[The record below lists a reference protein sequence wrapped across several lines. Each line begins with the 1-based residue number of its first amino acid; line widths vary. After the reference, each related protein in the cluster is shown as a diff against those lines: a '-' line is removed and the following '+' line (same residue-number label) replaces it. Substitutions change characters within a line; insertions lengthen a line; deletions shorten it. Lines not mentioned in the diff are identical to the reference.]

1 MGPSLDDTIAAIAS
15 ATGGAARGIVRLSG
29 PAAVRYA
36 SNVFRCSAHS
46 ASDVAKQPVARNG
59 HVRPHG
65 WHNPAPAMLLAW
77 PEGRSYTGQPIAEL
91 HTFGS
96 PPLLEALL
104 HSLCRCGARPAEPGE
119 FTMRAFLAGR
129 LDLMQAEAVL
139 GVIEAERP
147 EHLDAAL
154 SQLAGGL
161 SGPLHTLREEL
172 LNLLV
177 HVEAGFEFVEEDID
191 VLPPGELAGGLA
203 HALEELRKLQN
214 QVRQRVESGR
224 AAAVLVGLPNTGKST
239 LFNVLTGCNALVGAQ
254 PGTTR
259 DYLTAE
265 LELSGLCCCLVDT
278 AGRTPEPLHDPLA
291 EAADRLAARESG
303 TALVTLLCL
312 DATRPLYDWEWRQ
325 VQQLPTSRR
334 LILLTKCDRPRRTDY
349 SGECLET
356 SAALGVGL
364 DALREAL
371 RNAFANAQPV
381 PAEVVA
387 STAARCRKSID
398 LAAAAIRRAEEVAWS
413 GAGEELLAAELRLA
427 LDELGK
433 VVGAVYTDDVLDRI
447 FSRFCIGK

>member
-36 SNVFRCSAHS
+36 SKVFRCSAHF
-46 ASDVAKQPVARNG
+46 ASDGATHPVARKG
-59 HVRPHG
+59 QVLPRG
-65 WHNPAPAMLLAW
+65 WHTPAPATLLAW
-77 PEGRSYTGQPIAEL
+77 PEGCSYTGQPIAEL

-104 HSLCRCGARPAEPGE
+104 HSLCRCGARLAEPGE

-129 LDLMQAEAVL
+129 LDLTQAEAVL

-147 EHLDAAL
+147 EQLDAAL
-154 SQLAGGL
+154 RQLAGGL

-177 HVEAGFEFVEEDID
+177 HVEAAFEFVEEDID
-191 VLPPGELAGGLA
+191 VLPHGELAGALA
-203 HALEELRKLQN
+203 HAREELRELQK
-214 QVRQRVESGR
+214 QMRQRAESGR
-224 AAAVLVGLPNTGKST
+224 ATAVLVGLPNTGKST
-239 LFNVLTGCNALVGAQ
+239 LFNALAGGNALVDAQ

-265 LELSGLCCCLVDT
+265 MDLNGLRCHLVDT
-278 AGRTPEPLHDPLA
+278 AGRMPEPLLDPLA

-325 VQQLPTSRR
+325 VKQLPASRR

-349 SGECLET
+349 SGESLET
-356 SAALGVGL
+356 SAVSGVGL
-364 DALREAL
+364 DAVRRALREA
-371 RNAFANAQPV
+371 FVTAQ
-381 PAEVVA
+381 AAAGDVVA
-387 STAARCRKSID
+387 GTAARCRESVD
-398 LAAAAIRRAEEVAWS
+398 LAAAAIRRAEEIAS
-413 GAGEELLAAELRLA
+413 SRAGEELLAAELRLG